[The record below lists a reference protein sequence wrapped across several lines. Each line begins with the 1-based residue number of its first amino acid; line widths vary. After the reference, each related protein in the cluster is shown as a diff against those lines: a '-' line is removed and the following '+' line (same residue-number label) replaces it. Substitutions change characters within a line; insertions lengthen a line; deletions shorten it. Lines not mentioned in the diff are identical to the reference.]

1 VRWPGLLHRARVA
14 YPLTQRRPELHT
26 RPVRLALFEE
36 YGDALLRVGHQCVHG
51 HNVAGM
57 FIGGM
62 LVGFDLSVERPLAAA
77 DDQRTR
83 AYDLFGDPLSVF
95 LEFVGWQDGVD
106 QAPFCRGAR
115 INPLAREQQLQCALA
130 PDGPAHG
137 HHRRLSTGI
146 TSAIGFQ
153 NL

>member
-36 YGDALLRVGHQCVHG
+36 CGDALLRVGHQCVHG

-95 LEFVGWQDGVD
+95 LEFVGWQDGGD
-106 QAPFCRGAR
+106 QETEQNRGR
-115 INPLAREQQLQCALA
+115 S
-130 PDGPAHG
+130 GG
-137 HHRRLSTGI
+137 HCYG
-146 TSAIGFQ
+146 
-153 NL
+153 

>member
-1 VRWPGLLHRARVA
+1 
-14 YPLTQRRPELHT
+14 
-26 RPVRLALFEE
+26 
-36 YGDALLRVGHQCVHG
+36 
-51 HNVAGM
+51 
-57 FIGGM
+57 M
-62 LVGFDLSVERPLAAA
+62 LVDFDLSVERPLAAA

-115 INPLAREQQLQCALA
+115 INPLAREQQLQCARLCPMARLTATIGVSVLA
-130 PDGPAHG
+130 SPQ
-137 HHRRLSTGI
+137 RSV
-146 TSAIGFQ
+146 FK